1 MINNVAPK
9 DCVALPPSLGDCL
22 LDSRL
27 ISATQNEKLYN
38 VKLIDCN
45 NYMQIYF
52 FENKK
57 KRSKIDD
64 EKELFLK
71 KLKCIKY
78 LNFFKAYLNN
88 SIIIFCINDINSLN
102 LFLQELNN
110 NIIYCKINNS
120 FYSLNNIQDYLN
132 SKIDLVNYMDNNII
146 ALFQNLQF
154 LKDKLKN

>member
-1 MINNVAPK
+1 MILIDNIKKIRNLNYFLKINQNLLNYNYIFFCYNVNLKSLSSKIINNPNIK
-9 DCVALPPSLGDCL
+9 
-22 LDSRL
+22 
-27 ISATQNEKLYN
+27 Y
-38 VKLIDCN
+38 
-45 NYMQIYF
+45 Y
-52 FENKK
+52 
-57 KRSKIDD
+57 
-64 EKELFLK
+64 FLK

-154 LKDKLKN
+154 LKDKLRN

>member
-1 MINNVAPK
+1 MILIDNIKKIRNLNYFLKINQNLLNYNYIFFCYNVNLKSLSSKIINNPNIK
-9 DCVALPPSLGDCL
+9 
-22 LDSRL
+22 
-27 ISATQNEKLYN
+27 Y
-38 VKLIDCN
+38 
-45 NYMQIYF
+45 Y
-52 FENKK
+52 
-57 KRSKIDD
+57 
-64 EKELFLK
+64 FLK

-154 LKDKLKN
+154 L

>member
-1 MINNVAPK
+1 MILIDNIKKIRNLNYFLKINQNLLNYNYIFFCYNVNLKSLSSKVINNPNIK
-9 DCVALPPSLGDCL
+9 
-22 LDSRL
+22 
-27 ISATQNEKLYN
+27 Y
-38 VKLIDCN
+38 
-45 NYMQIYF
+45 Y
-52 FENKK
+52 
-57 KRSKIDD
+57 
-64 EKELFLK
+64 FLK

-120 FYSLNNIQDYLN
+120 FYSLNNIQNYLN

>member
-1 MINNVAPK
+1 MILIDNIKKIRNLNYFLKINQNLLNYNYIFFCYNVNLKSLSSKVINNPNIK
-9 DCVALPPSLGDCL
+9 
-22 LDSRL
+22 
-27 ISATQNEKLYN
+27 Y
-38 VKLIDCN
+38 
-45 NYMQIYF
+45 Y
-52 FENKK
+52 
-57 KRSKIDD
+57 
-64 EKELFLK
+64 FLK

-132 SKIDLVNYMDNNII
+132 SKIDLVNYMNNNII

>member
-1 MINNVAPK
+1 VILIDNIKKIRNLNYFLKINQNLLNYNYIFFCYNVNLKSLSSKVINNPNIK
-9 DCVALPPSLGDCL
+9 
-22 LDSRL
+22 
-27 ISATQNEKLYN
+27 Y
-38 VKLIDCN
+38 
-45 NYMQIYF
+45 Y
-52 FENKK
+52 
-57 KRSKIDD
+57 
-64 EKELFLK
+64 FLK

>member
-1 MINNVAPK
+1 MILIDNIKKIRNLNYFLK
-9 DCVALPPSLGDCL
+9 INQNL
-22 LDSRL
+22 LNYNY
-27 ISATQNEKLYN
+27 IFFCYN
-38 VKLIDCN
+38 VNLKSLS
-45 NYMQIYF
+45 
-52 FENKK
+52 
-57 KRSKIDD
+57 SKVINDPNI
-64 EKELFLK
+64 KYYFLK

-132 SKIDLVNYMDNNII
+132 SKIDLVNYMNNNII

>member
-1 MINNVAPK
+1 MIDNIKKIRNLNYFLKINQNLLNYNYIFFCYNVNLKSLSSKVINNPNIK
-9 DCVALPPSLGDCL
+9 
-22 LDSRL
+22 
-27 ISATQNEKLYN
+27 Y
-38 VKLIDCN
+38 
-45 NYMQIYF
+45 Y
-52 FENKK
+52 
-57 KRSKIDD
+57 
-64 EKELFLK
+64 FLK

-132 SKIDLVNYMDNNII
+132 SKIDLVNYMNNNII

>member
-1 MINNVAPK
+1 MILIDNIKKIRNLNYFLKINQNLLNYNYIFFYYNVNLKSLSSKIINNPNIK
-9 DCVALPPSLGDCL
+9 
-22 LDSRL
+22 
-27 ISATQNEKLYN
+27 Y
-38 VKLIDCN
+38 
-45 NYMQIYF
+45 Y
-52 FENKK
+52 
-57 KRSKIDD
+57 
-64 EKELFLK
+64 FLK

>member
-1 MINNVAPK
+1 MILIDNIKKIRNLNYFLK
-9 DCVALPPSLGDCL
+9 INQNL
-22 LDSRL
+22 LNYNY
-27 ISATQNEKLYN
+27 IFFCYN
-38 VKLIDCN
+38 VNLKSLS
-45 NYMQIYF
+45 
-52 FENKK
+52 
-57 KRSKIDD
+57 SKVINDPNI
-64 EKELFLK
+64 KYYFLK

-88 SIIIFCINDINSLN
+88 SIIIFCINDISSLN
-102 LFLQELNN
+102 LFFQELNN

>member
-1 MINNVAPK
+1 MILIDNIKKIRNLNYFLKINQNLLNYNYIFFCYNVNLKSLSSKIINNPNIK
-9 DCVALPPSLGDCL
+9 
-22 LDSRL
+22 
-27 ISATQNEKLYN
+27 Y
-38 VKLIDCN
+38 
-45 NYMQIYF
+45 Y
-52 FENKK
+52 
-57 KRSKIDD
+57 
-64 EKELFLK
+64 FLK

-88 SIIIFCINDINSLN
+88 SITIFCINDINSLN

>member
-1 MINNVAPK
+1 MILIDNIKKIRNLNYFLKINQNLLNYNYIFFCYNVNLKFLSSKVINNPNIK
-9 DCVALPPSLGDCL
+9 
-22 LDSRL
+22 
-27 ISATQNEKLYN
+27 Y
-38 VKLIDCN
+38 
-45 NYMQIYF
+45 Y
-52 FENKK
+52 
-57 KRSKIDD
+57 
-64 EKELFLK
+64 FLK

-88 SIIIFCINDINSLN
+88 SIIIFCINDMNSLN

>member
-1 MINNVAPK
+1 MILIDNIKKIRNLNYFLKINQNLLNYNYIFFCYNVNLKSLSSKIINNPNIK
-9 DCVALPPSLGDCL
+9 
-22 LDSRL
+22 
-27 ISATQNEKLYN
+27 Y
-38 VKLIDCN
+38 
-45 NYMQIYF
+45 Y
-52 FENKK
+52 
-57 KRSKIDD
+57 
-64 EKELFLK
+64 FLK

-110 NIIYCKINNS
+110 NLIYCKINNS

>member
-1 MINNVAPK
+1 MILIDNIKKIRNLNYFLKINQNLLNYNYIFFCYNVNLKSLSSKIINNPNIK
-9 DCVALPPSLGDCL
+9 
-22 LDSRL
+22 
-27 ISATQNEKLYN
+27 Y
-38 VKLIDCN
+38 
-45 NYMQIYF
+45 Y
-52 FENKK
+52 
-57 KRSKIDD
+57 
-64 EKELFLK
+64 FLK

-88 SIIIFCINDINSLN
+88 SIIIFCINDINCLN

>member
-1 MINNVAPK
+1 MILIDNIKKIRNLNYFLKINQNLLNYNYIFFCYNVNLKSLSSKVINNPNIK
-9 DCVALPPSLGDCL
+9 
-22 LDSRL
+22 
-27 ISATQNEKLYN
+27 Y
-38 VKLIDCN
+38 
-45 NYMQIYF
+45 Y
-52 FENKK
+52 
-57 KRSKIDD
+57 
-64 EKELFLK
+64 FLK

-78 LNFFKAYLNN
+78 LNFFKVYLNN

>member
-1 MINNVAPK
+1 MILIDNIKKIRHLNYFLKINQNLLNYNYIFFCYNVNLKSLSSKIINNPNIK
-9 DCVALPPSLGDCL
+9 
-22 LDSRL
+22 
-27 ISATQNEKLYN
+27 Y
-38 VKLIDCN
+38 
-45 NYMQIYF
+45 Y
-52 FENKK
+52 
-57 KRSKIDD
+57 
-64 EKELFLK
+64 FLK

>member
-1 MINNVAPK
+1 MILIDNIKKIRNLNYFLKINQNLLNYNYIFFCYNVNLKSLSSKVINNPNIK
-9 DCVALPPSLGDCL
+9 
-22 LDSRL
+22 
-27 ISATQNEKLYN
+27 Y
-38 VKLIDCN
+38 
-45 NYMQIYF
+45 Y
-52 FENKK
+52 
-57 KRSKIDD
+57 
-64 EKELFLK
+64 FLK

-132 SKIDLVNYMDNNII
+132 SKIDLINYMDNNII

>member
-1 MINNVAPK
+1 MIDNIKKIRNLNYFLKINQNLLNYNYIFFCYNVNLKSLSSKIINNPNIK
-9 DCVALPPSLGDCL
+9 
-22 LDSRL
+22 
-27 ISATQNEKLYN
+27 Y
-38 VKLIDCN
+38 
-45 NYMQIYF
+45 Y
-52 FENKK
+52 
-57 KRSKIDD
+57 
-64 EKELFLK
+64 FLK

-88 SIIIFCINDINSLN
+88 STIIFCINDINSLN

>member
-1 MINNVAPK
+1 MIDNIKKIRNLNYFLKINQNLLNYNYIFFCYNVNLKSLSSKVINNPNIK
-9 DCVALPPSLGDCL
+9 
-22 LDSRL
+22 
-27 ISATQNEKLYN
+27 Y
-38 VKLIDCN
+38 
-45 NYMQIYF
+45 Y
-52 FENKK
+52 
-57 KRSKIDD
+57 
-64 EKELFLK
+64 FLK

>member
-1 MINNVAPK
+1 MILIDNIKKIRNLNYFLKINQNLLNYNYIFFCYNVNLKSLSSKIINNPNIK
-9 DCVALPPSLGDCL
+9 
-22 LDSRL
+22 
-27 ISATQNEKLYN
+27 Y
-38 VKLIDCN
+38 
-45 NYMQIYF
+45 Y
-52 FENKK
+52 
-57 KRSKIDD
+57 
-64 EKELFLK
+64 FLK

-110 NIIYCKINNS
+110 NILYCKINNS

>member
-1 MINNVAPK
+1 MILIDNIKKIRNLNYFLK
-9 DCVALPPSLGDCL
+9 INQNL
-22 LDSRL
+22 LNYNY
-27 ISATQNEKLYN
+27 IFFCYN
-38 VKLIDCN
+38 VNSLS
-45 NYMQIYF
+45 
-52 FENKK
+52 
-57 KRSKIDD
+57 SKVINDPNI
-64 EKELFLK
+64 KYYFLK

>member
-1 MINNVAPK
+1 MILIDNIKKIRNLNYFLKINQNLLNYNYIFFCYNVNLKSLSSKIINNPDIK
-9 DCVALPPSLGDCL
+9 
-22 LDSRL
+22 
-27 ISATQNEKLYN
+27 Y
-38 VKLIDCN
+38 
-45 NYMQIYF
+45 Y
-52 FENKK
+52 
-57 KRSKIDD
+57 
-64 EKELFLK
+64 FLK

>member
-1 MINNVAPK
+1 MILIDNIKKIRNLNYFLK
-9 DCVALPPSLGDCL
+9 INQNL
-22 LDSRL
+22 LNYNY
-27 ISATQNEKLYN
+27 IFFCYN
-38 VKLIDCN
+38 VNLKSLS
-45 NYMQIYF
+45 
-52 FENKK
+52 
-57 KRSKIDD
+57 SKVINDPNI
-64 EKELFLK
+64 KYYFLK

-132 SKIDLVNYMDNNII
+132 SKIDLVNYIDNNII

>member
-1 MINNVAPK
+1 MILIDNIKKIRNLNYFLK
-9 DCVALPPSLGDCL
+9 INQNL
-22 LDSRL
+22 LNYNY
-27 ISATQNEKLYN
+27 IFFCYN
-38 VKLIDCN
+38 VNLKSLS
-45 NYMQIYF
+45 
-52 FENKK
+52 
-57 KRSKIDD
+57 SKVINDPNI
-64 EKELFLK
+64 KYYFLK

-154 LKDKLKN
+154 LKDKFKN

>member
-1 MINNVAPK
+1 MILIDNIKKIRNLNYFLKINQNLLNYNYIFFCYNVNLKSLSSKVINNPNIK
-9 DCVALPPSLGDCL
+9 
-22 LDSRL
+22 
-27 ISATQNEKLYN
+27 Y
-38 VKLIDCN
+38 
-45 NYMQIYF
+45 Y
-52 FENKK
+52 
-57 KRSKIDD
+57 
-64 EKELFLK
+64 FLK

-120 FYSLNNIQDYLN
+120 FYSLNNIQYYLN

>member
-1 MINNVAPK
+1 MILIDNVKKIRNLNYFLKINQNLLNYNYIFFCYNVNLKSLSSKIINNPNIK
-9 DCVALPPSLGDCL
+9 
-22 LDSRL
+22 
-27 ISATQNEKLYN
+27 Y
-38 VKLIDCN
+38 
-45 NYMQIYF
+45 Y
-52 FENKK
+52 
-57 KRSKIDD
+57 
-64 EKELFLK
+64 FLK

>member
-1 MINNVAPK
+1 MILIDNIKKIRNLNYFLKINQNLLNYNYIFFCYNVNLKSLSSNVINNSNIK
-9 DCVALPPSLGDCL
+9 
-22 LDSRL
+22 
-27 ISATQNEKLYN
+27 Y
-38 VKLIDCN
+38 
-45 NYMQIYF
+45 Y
-52 FENKK
+52 
-57 KRSKIDD
+57 
-64 EKELFLK
+64 FLK

-88 SIIIFCINDINSLN
+88 SIIIFCMNDLNSLN

-132 SKIDLVNYMDNNII
+132 SKIELVNYMDSNII

>member
-1 MINNVAPK
+1 MILIDNIKKIRNLNYFLKINQNLLNYNYIFFCYNVNLKSLSSKVINNPNIK
-9 DCVALPPSLGDCL
+9 
-22 LDSRL
+22 
-27 ISATQNEKLYN
+27 Y
-38 VKLIDCN
+38 
-45 NYMQIYF
+45 Y
-52 FENKK
+52 
-57 KRSKIDD
+57 
-64 EKELFLK
+64 FLK

-102 LFLQELNN
+102 LFLQELND

-146 ALFQNLQF
+146 TLFQNLQF

>member
-1 MINNVAPK
+1 MILIDNIKKIRNLNYFLKINQNLLNYNYIFFCYNVNLKSLSSKVINNPNIK
-9 DCVALPPSLGDCL
+9 
-22 LDSRL
+22 
-27 ISATQNEKLYN
+27 Y
-38 VKLIDCN
+38 
-45 NYMQIYF
+45 Y
-52 FENKK
+52 
-57 KRSKIDD
+57 
-64 EKELFLK
+64 FLK

-110 NIIYCKINNS
+110 NIIHCKINNS

>member
-1 MINNVAPK
+1 MILIDNIKKIRNLNYFLKINQNLLNYNYIFFCYNVNLKSLSSKIINNPNIK
-9 DCVALPPSLGDCL
+9 
-22 LDSRL
+22 
-27 ISATQNEKLYN
+27 Y
-38 VKLIDCN
+38 
-45 NYMQIYF
+45 Y
-52 FENKK
+52 
-57 KRSKIDD
+57 
-64 EKELFLK
+64 FLK
-71 KLKCIKY
+71 KFKY
-78 LNFFKAYLNN
+78 LIHFNFFKAYLNN

>member
-1 MINNVAPK
+1 MILIDNIKKIRNLNYFLKINQNLLNYNYIFFCYNVNLKSLSSKVINNPNIK
-9 DCVALPPSLGDCL
+9 
-22 LDSRL
+22 
-27 ISATQNEKLYN
+27 Y
-38 VKLIDCN
+38 
-45 NYMQIYF
+45 Y
-52 FENKK
+52 
-57 KRSKIDD
+57 
-64 EKELFLK
+64 FLK

-154 LKDKLKN
+154 LEDKLKN

>member
-1 MINNVAPK
+1 MILIDNIKKIRNLNYFLK
-9 DCVALPPSLGDCL
+9 INQNL
-22 LDSRL
+22 LNYNY
-27 ISATQNEKLYN
+27 IFFCYN
-38 VKLIDCN
+38 VNLKSLS
-45 NYMQIYF
+45 
-52 FENKK
+52 
-57 KRSKIDD
+57 SKVINDPNI
-64 EKELFLK
+64 KYYFLK

-110 NIIYCKINNS
+110 NIIYCKRNNS

>member
-1 MINNVAPK
+1 MILIDNIKKIRNLNYFLKINQNLLNYNYIFFCYNVNLKSLSSKVINNPNIK
-9 DCVALPPSLGDCL
+9 
-22 LDSRL
+22 
-27 ISATQNEKLYN
+27 Y
-38 VKLIDCN
+38 
-45 NYMQIYF
+45 Y
-52 FENKK
+52 
-57 KRSKIDD
+57 
-64 EKELFLK
+64 FLK

-120 FYSLNNIQDYLN
+120 FYSLNNIQDCLN

>member
-1 MINNVAPK
+1 MILIDNIKKIRNLNYFLKINQNLLNYNYIFFCYNVNLKSLSSKVINNPNIK
-9 DCVALPPSLGDCL
+9 
-22 LDSRL
+22 
-27 ISATQNEKLYN
+27 Y
-38 VKLIDCN
+38 
-45 NYMQIYF
+45 Y
-52 FENKK
+52 
-57 KRSKIDD
+57 
-64 EKELFLK
+64 FLK

-120 FYSLNNIQDYLN
+120 FYSLNNIQDYLKN
-132 SKIDLVNYMDNNII
+132 KIDLVNYMDNNII

>member
-1 MINNVAPK
+1 MIDNIKKIRNLNYFLKINQNLLNYNYIFFCYNVNLKSLSSKVINNPNIK
-9 DCVALPPSLGDCL
+9 
-22 LDSRL
+22 
-27 ISATQNEKLYN
+27 Y
-38 VKLIDCN
+38 
-45 NYMQIYF
+45 Y
-52 FENKK
+52 
-57 KRSKIDD
+57 
-64 EKELFLK
+64 FLK

-154 LKDKLKN
+154 LEDKLKN

>member
-1 MINNVAPK
+1 MILIDNIKKIRNLNYFLKINQNLLNYNYIFFCYNVNLKSLSSKVINNPNIK
-9 DCVALPPSLGDCL
+9 
-22 LDSRL
+22 
-27 ISATQNEKLYN
+27 Y
-38 VKLIDCN
+38 
-45 NYMQIYF
+45 Y
-52 FENKK
+52 
-57 KRSKIDD
+57 
-64 EKELFLK
+64 FLK

-102 LFLQELNN
+102 LFLQELND

>member
-1 MINNVAPK
+1 MILIDNIKKIRNLNYFLKINQNLLNYNYIFFCYNVNLKSLSSKVINNPNIK
-9 DCVALPPSLGDCL
+9 
-22 LDSRL
+22 
-27 ISATQNEKLYN
+27 Y
-38 VKLIDCN
+38 
-45 NYMQIYF
+45 Y
-52 FENKK
+52 
-57 KRSKIDD
+57 
-64 EKELFLK
+64 FLK

-102 LFLQELNN
+102 LFLQELNDN

>member
-1 MINNVAPK
+1 MMIDNIKKIRNLNYFLKINQNLLNYNYIFFCYNVNLKSLSSKVINNPNIK
-9 DCVALPPSLGDCL
+9 
-22 LDSRL
+22 
-27 ISATQNEKLYN
+27 Y
-38 VKLIDCN
+38 
-45 NYMQIYF
+45 Y
-52 FENKK
+52 
-57 KRSKIDD
+57 
-64 EKELFLK
+64 FLK

>member
-1 MINNVAPK
+1 MILIDNIKKIRNLNYFLKINQNLLNYNYIFFCYNVNLKSLSSKVINNPNIK
-9 DCVALPPSLGDCL
+9 
-22 LDSRL
+22 
-27 ISATQNEKLYN
+27 Y
-38 VKLIDCN
+38 
-45 NYMQIYF
+45 Y
-52 FENKK
+52 
-57 KRSKIDD
+57 
-64 EKELFLK
+64 FLK

-110 NIIYCKINNS
+110 DIIYCKINNS

>member
-1 MINNVAPK
+1 MILIDNIKKIRNLNYFLKINQNLLNYNYIFFCYNVNLKSLSSKVINNPNIK
-9 DCVALPPSLGDCL
+9 
-22 LDSRL
+22 
-27 ISATQNEKLYN
+27 Y
-38 VKLIDCN
+38 
-45 NYMQIYF
+45 Y
-52 FENKK
+52 
-57 KRSKIDD
+57 
-64 EKELFLK
+64 FLK

-78 LNFFKAYLNN
+78 FNFFKVYLNN

>member
-1 MINNVAPK
+1 MILIDNIKKIRNLNYFLKINQNLLNYNYIFFCYNVNLKSLSSKVINNPNIK
-9 DCVALPPSLGDCL
+9 
-22 LDSRL
+22 
-27 ISATQNEKLYN
+27 Y
-38 VKLIDCN
+38 
-45 NYMQIYF
+45 Y
-52 FENKK
+52 
-57 KRSKIDD
+57 
-64 EKELFLK
+64 FLK